1 MDYGKILRRTWDVV
15 WAHKFLILLGI
26 IVALGGGQSGTQS
39 INFQMGDGWFGRQVP
54 RIPELGQWPDLP
66 QQWGI
71 PVAVGAVA
79 LVLIILA
86 IVVGLI
92 VRTLSLLAQGSLVA
106 AVDSIEASG
115 TSNFGEAFGAGWQ
128 KGWRLIAI
136 GFIPAIPILLLFIAA
151 LIIAVLFLA
160 PARMMQAPNIR
171 LAGLA
176 TVLFLVP
183 AAILF
188 FVAVG
193 LEALRAFATR
203 ACMLEDRGVF
213 ESYRRGW
220 QVLRENFGEAAVLGL
235 IQLGVGIVI
244 GLLSVFPGAVL
255 ALCCLLWPILLLLRG
270 AIAAYFSTLWTLAW
284 RTWTLSP
291 RPEVS

>member
-1 MDYGKILRRTWDVV
+1 MDYGRILRRTWDVV
-15 WAHKFLILLGI
+15 WAHKYLVLLGVV
-26 IVALGGGQSGTQS
+26 VALGGSQNGLQS
-39 INFQMGDGWFGRQVP
+39 INFQVGDGWFGRQVP
-54 RIPELGQWPDLP
+54 RIPELPQWPDLP

-71 PVAVGAVA
+71 PVAVGALA

-92 VRTLSLLAQGSLVA
+92 VRIISLLAQGSLVA
-106 AVDSIEASG
+106 TVNSIEATG
-115 TSNFGEAFGAGWQ
+115 TSSFGEAFRAGWQ
-128 KGWRLIAI
+128 KGWRLIGI
-136 GFIPAIPILLLFIAA
+136 GLIPAIPILLLFIAA
-151 LIIAVLFLA
+151 LIIAILFLV
-160 PARMMQAPNIR
+160 PARTMQAPNIR

-176 TVLFLVP
+176 AVLFLVP

-188 FVAVG
+188 FIAVG
-193 LEALRAFATR
+193 LEVLRAFATR

-220 QVLRENFGEAAVLGL
+220 QVLRGNFGEAAVLGL
-235 IQLGVGIVI
+235 IQFGVGIVV

-255 ALCCLLWPILLLLRG
+255 ALCCVLWPILLLLRG

-284 RTWTLSP
+284 RAWTISP